1 MGKGTDGIEARAVGR
16 QLPHGKRDGGVDP
29 EHPNSHT
36 RHCHCDTVESV
47 RPQTPPAG
55 DRNQWGPQGVRI
67 PCQAVVT
74 VPRWKVW
81 SAVQDEASELLW
93 GDKPAALMTALPAS
107 GLLARA
113 LCSLCADRRW
123 TCSRGYGCLPLAPCA
138 EVTKLHP

>member
-1 MGKGTDGIEARAVGR
+1 MGLRPGRWGGSCHTGKGMEAWTRNI
-16 QLPHGKRDGGVDP
+16 PTPTHG
-29 EHPNSHT
+29 
-36 RHCHCDTVESV
+36 HCHCDTVESV

-113 LCSLCADRRW
+113 LRSLCADRRW